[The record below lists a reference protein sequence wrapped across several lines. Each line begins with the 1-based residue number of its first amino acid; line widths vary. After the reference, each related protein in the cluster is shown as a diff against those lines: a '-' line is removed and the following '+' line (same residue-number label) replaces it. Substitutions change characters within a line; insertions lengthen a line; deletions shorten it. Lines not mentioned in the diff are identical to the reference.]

1 MTFPHYLI
9 TTFPHYR
16 IATFPHYLITNYL
29 LTFAAMKTKKASET
43 YTLKTEMVLP
53 NDTNNLDNLRG
64 GKLMHWIDIIAAI
77 AAQKASNRTVVT
89 ASVDNIKFD
98 KPIQRG
104 EIVILEAQVTR
115 AFNSSM
121 EVRVGVRTEN
131 LFTGASRQSNE
142 AYLTF
147 VAVDQ
152 SGNPIP
158 VNKVEPET
166 EEEKIWYKEALQ
178 RREIRL
184 FLSARLTL
192 KDSEHLCNLFGM

>member
-1 MTFPHYLI
+1 
-9 TTFPHYR
+9 
-16 IATFPHYLITNYL
+16 
-29 LTFAAMKTKKASET
+29 MKTKKASET

-77 AAQKASNRTVVT
+77 SAQKASNRTVVT

-98 KPIQRG
+98 QPIKRG
-104 EIVILEAQVTR
+104 EIVILESQVTR

-131 LFTGASRQSNE
+131 LFTGDSRQSNE

-158 VNKVEPET
+158 VNKIEPET
-166 EEEKIWYKEALQ
+166 ENEQRWYKEALQ

-184 FLSARLTL
+184 FLSGRLTL
-192 KDSEHLCNLFGM
+192 NDSEHLCKLFGMES

>member
-1 MTFPHYLI
+1 
-9 TTFPHYR
+9 
-16 IATFPHYLITNYL
+16 
-29 LTFAAMKTKKASET
+29 MKSKKAAET

-98 KPIQRG
+98 HPIKRG

-115 AFNSSM
+115 AFTTSM
-121 EVRVGVRTEN
+121 EVRVEVHTEN
-131 LFTGASRQSNE
+131 LFTGDRRQSNE

-158 VNKVEPET
+158 VHHIEPET
-166 EEEKIWYKEALQ
+166 EIEHQWYAEALQ

-184 FLSARLTL
+184 FLSGRLQM
-192 KDSEHLCNLFGM
+192 KDSQQLCTLFGIEN

>member
-1 MTFPHYLI
+1 
-9 TTFPHYR
+9 
-16 IATFPHYLITNYL
+16 
-29 LTFAAMKTKKASET
+29 MKTKKSVDT

-53 NDTNNLDNLRG
+53 NDTNNLDNLMG

-77 AAQKASNRTVVT
+77 CAQKSSNRTVVT
-89 ASVDNIKFD
+89 ASVDTISFD
-98 KPIQRG
+98 SPIRKG

-115 AFNSSM
+115 SFNTSM
-121 EVRVGVRTEN
+121 EIRVEVHTEN
-131 LFTGASRQSNE
+131 LFTSERRKSNI

-158 VNKVEPET
+158 VTKVVPET
-166 EEEKIWYKEALQ
+166 DMEKQWYEEALQ

-184 FLSARLTL
+184 FLAGRMKIS
-192 KDSEHLCNLFGM
+192 DSERLCKLFGLEDGKVS

>member
-1 MTFPHYLI
+1 
-9 TTFPHYR
+9 
-16 IATFPHYLITNYL
+16 
-29 LTFAAMKTKKASET
+29 MKTKMASAT

-89 ASVDNIKFD
+89 ASVDNIGFD
-98 KPIQRG
+98 HPIKRG

-115 AFNSSM
+115 AFTTSM
-121 EVRVGVRTEN
+121 EVRVEVHTEN
-131 LFTGASRQSNE
+131 LLTGERRKSNE

-158 VNKVEPET
+158 VNKIEPET
-166 EEEKIWYKEALQ
+166 DIEKRWFDEALQ

-184 FLSARLTL
+184 FLSGRLQM
-192 KDSEHLCNLFGM
+192 KDSEQLGKLFGINL